1 MKKSLVLWFLL
12 LAMLLN
18 LTGCGTTVHTSSPS
32 TSGDISATDG
42 EPLDL
47 LSAIIRQSSQEKP
60 ATPALSGSMA
70 DFSLALLQSSYRS
83 GENTILS
90 PYSMYLTLAMTAN
103 GAAGDTRSQMESI
116 LGMSVEELN
125 LYALNL
131 QTTNNA
137 EVTTA
142 NSIWLRD
149 SFSPLETYLQT
160 LKDHYDPQVYSVPFD
175 PETLNTMNRWIETH
189 TNGRITNALDRMDAN
204 VMLYLIN
211 TLTFDA
217 SWKTL
222 YTTQDITPQTFYGT
236 NGEQVVE
243 MMTSTENRF
252 LYDGKATGFLKSY
265 ENERYS
271 FMALLPNEGISLE
284 SYLSSLSG
292 DQLVQMI
299 QTAESTKVVATMPK
313 VQLETAV
320 EMKDVL
326 TSMGMVDAFTMNA
339 DLSGINGEQDLYIS
353 RILHKT
359 YLQVDE
365 AGTQA
370 GAVTIEEIVSK
381 GVVLNQ
387 EYVFLNRPYLMGI
400 YDHAND
406 CFLFLGTVENP

>member
-32 TSGDISATDG
+32 ASGDISATDG

-131 QTTNNA
+131 QTTDNA

-175 PETLNTMNRWIETH
+175 PETLNTMNHWIETH

-252 LYDGKATGFLKSY
+252 LHDGKATGFLKSY

-370 GAVTIEEIVSK
+370 GAVTIEEIVCK